1 MVAAK
6 TTGVDVMHTGTYSI
20 AEFCRA
26 HRLSRAFFY
35 VLQKRGEGPTV
46 MKVGKRTLV
55 SDEAAR
61 TWRQRME
68 RPTALQTKIEAGDR
82 K

>member
-1 MVAAK
+1 MPTAA
-6 TTGVDVMHTGTYSI
+6 YSI

-35 VLQKRGEGPTV
+35 ILQKRGEGPTV
-46 MKVGKRTLV
+46 MKVGKRRLV
-55 SDEAAR
+55 SEESAR
-61 TWRQRME
+61 DWRERME
-68 RPTALQTKIEAGDR
+68 KTTQCNTETGDR

>member
-1 MVAAK
+1 MPTAA
-6 TTGVDVMHTGTYSI
+6 YSI

-26 HRLSRAFFY
+26 HRVSRAFFY
-35 VLQKRGEGPTV
+35 VLLKRGDAPKI
-46 MKVGKRTLV
+46 MRIGKRRLV

-61 TWRQRME
+61 DWRQRME
-68 RPTALQTKIEAGDR
+68 RAAAEQDQPETGER

>member
-1 MVAAK
+1 MQTEA
-6 TTGVDVMHTGTYSI
+6 YSI

-26 HRLSRAFFY
+26 HRVSRAFFY
-35 VLQKRGEGPTV
+35 VLRKRGEGPTV

-55 SDEAAR
+55 SAGAAKD
-61 TWRQRME
+61 WRERME
-68 RPTALQTKIEAGDR
+68 RAAAPQSKSETGER

>member
-1 MVAAK
+1 MP
-6 TTGVDVMHTGTYSI
+6 TGAYSI
-20 AEFCRA
+20 VEFCRA
-26 HRLSRAFFY
+26 HRVSRAFFY

-55 SDEAAR
+55 SDEAAKD
-61 TWRQRME
+61 WRQRME
-68 RPTALQTKIEAGDR
+68 RAASLRIQAQAGDR